1 MGRHTRDAAEQG
13 RAARIAAASEHLS
26 AADAPPRSPAGAT
39 RDAATGRQQPFGGA
53 PSGQSPSS
61 GRFAPPP
68 SAAYAGDGA
77 PPPDAAHTG
86 APHEHR
92 WLVLGVIALAQLM
105 VVLDATIVNIA
116 LPSAQRD
123 LGFSDGNR
131 QWIVTAYA
139 LAFGSLL
146 LLGGRIADL
155 VGRKVVFLTGLVGF
169 ALASAI
175 GGAAPNFEVLVTARA
190 LQGVFGALLAPAAL
204 SLLTTTF
211 TDPKERA
218 KAFGIYGA
226 VAGTGGAVGLLLG
239 GVLTEYL
246 DWRWC
251 LYVNL
256 LFAALAF
263 FGAWRLLHPG
273 APTDRPKLDI
283 PGTVLVSAGL
293 FCIVYGFSNAET
305 HAWSSP
311 QTWGFLAAGGVLL
324 LAFAWWQ
331 TRAKHPL
338 LPLRV
343 VLDRDRGASYLAMF
357 ISGAGMFGVFLFLTY
372 YLQQILRYSPVS
384 TGLAFLPMVF
394 AMIVSSVVAQNK
406 LVPRLGAKPIV
417 PLGMGLGA
425 AGLAWM
431 TALDATS
438 GYAAHVL
445 PPLLVMGV
453 GMGLIFAP
461 AMSMATAGVA
471 AHDAGVASA
480 MVNTSQQVGG
490 SIGTA
495 LLNTLATSAATSYLV
510 GRRPTPGVRVQ
521 AQLQSYSTAYWWSA
535 GFFAL
540 GLVIS
545 LALYRKGPP
554 RSAVGP
560 SEGPVHM

>member
-1 MGRHTRDAAEQG
+1 MD
-13 RAARIAAASEHLS
+13 
-26 AADAPPRSPAGAT
+26 RSPAPE
-39 RDAATGRQQPFGGA
+39 PFEALQTAGSSA
-53 PSGQSPSS
+53 SAPPHPSGGS
-61 GRFAPPP
+61 
-68 SAAYAGDGA
+68 
-77 PPPDAAHTG
+77 
-86 APHEHR
+86 HEHR
-92 WLVLGVIALAQLM
+92 WLILGVVGIAQLM

-116 LPSAQRD
+116 LPSAQQD

-155 VGRKVVFLTGLVGF
+155 VGRKLVFLAGLAGF
-169 ALASAI
+169 ALASAL
-175 GGAAPNFEVLVTARA
+175 GGAATSFTMLVVARA

-226 VAGTGGAVGLLLG
+226 IAGAGGAVGLLLG

-256 LFAALAF
+256 IFAVFAMLG
-263 FGAWRLLHPG
+263 GARLLHGGRPV
-273 APTDRPKLDI
+273 DRPKLDV
-283 PGTVLVSAGL
+283 PGTLLVSAGL

-305 HAWSSP
+305 HAWGDVR
-311 QTWGFLAAGGVLL
+311 TWGFLVVGAVLVA
-324 LAFAWWQ
+324 AFAWWQ
-331 TRAKHPL
+331 TRAAHPL

-343 VLDRDRGASYLAMF
+343 VLDRDRGASFLAMF

-372 YLQQILRYSPVS
+372 YLQQILGYTPVK
-384 TGLAFLPMVF
+384 TGLAFLPMV
-394 AMIVSSVVAQNK
+394 AVMVVISVVTTNV
-406 LVPRLGAKPIV
+406 LVPRFGPMPIV
-417 PLGMGLGA
+417 PLGMGLA
-425 AGLAWM
+425 AAAMAWL
-431 TALDATS
+431 TALDVHS

-445 PPLLVMGV
+445 PPLLVA
-453 GMGLIFAP
+453 GLGLGLVFAP

-495 LLNTLATSAATSYLV
+495 LLNSLATSAAANYLV
-510 GRRPTPGVRVQ
+510 GKQPTPQVK
-521 AQLQSYSTAYWWSA
+521 AQSAMESYSTAYTWSA
-535 GFFAL
+535 IFFAV
-540 GLVIS
+540 GLIVTVV
-545 LALYRKGPP
+545 LYRRG
-554 RSAVGP
+554 A
-560 SEGPVHM
+560 PVHSEADGGAVHM

>member
-1 MGRHTRDAAEQG
+1 MGRHTKDAVEEG
-13 RAARIAAASEHLS
+13 RAERIAAASEQLGTS
-26 AADAPPRSPAGAT
+26 DRPPALPT
-39 RDAATGRQQPFGGA
+39 
-53 PSGQSPSS
+53 
-61 GRFAPPP
+61 PPP
-68 SAAYAGDGA
+68 VAAYAGEGAA
-77 PPPDAAHTG
+77 PPRAPHTG
-86 APHEHR
+86 ARHEHR

-123 LGFSDGNR
+123 LGFTDGNR

-175 GGAAPNFEVLVTARA
+175 GGAAPNFDVLVTARA

-239 GVLTEYL
+239 GLLTEYL

-256 LFAALAF
+256 VFAALAF
-263 FGAWRLLHPG
+263 LGALRLLYPG
-273 APTDRPKLDI
+273 APPDRPRLDI
-283 PGTVLVSAGL
+283 PGTLLVSAGL
-293 FCIVYGFSNAET
+293 FCIVYGFSNAQT
-305 HAWSSP
+305 HAWSSV
-311 QTWGFLAAGGVLL
+311 QTWGFLAVGGVLL
-324 LAFAWWQ
+324 AAFAAWQ
-331 TRAKHPL
+331 TRAAHPL

-372 YLQQILRYSPVS
+372 YLQQILRYSPVQ

-394 AMIVSSVVAQNK
+394 AMIVSSVTAQNK
-406 LVPRLGAKPIV
+406 LVPKLGAKPIV

-438 GYAAHVL
+438 GYATHVL

-461 AMSMATAGVA
+461 AMSVATAGVA

-495 LLNTLATSAATSYLV
+495 LLNTLATSAAANYLV
-510 GRRPTPGVRVQ
+510 GKQPTPAVRVS

-535 GFFAL
+535 SFFAL
-540 GLVIS
+540 GLLVS
-545 LALYRKGPP
+545 VTLYRKGPP
-554 RSAVGP
+554 RP
-560 SEGPVHM
+560 HLSEGAPGPAHM